1 MKTILW
7 IAAICA
13 LCVPGLGSTPLGTD
27 FTYQGQIKVSG
38 VPLTGTADVTFSLW
52 DAASGGGQVGSSVSV
67 SGISVV
73 NGLFRVTLDFGAA
86 AFNGD
91 ARWLQL
97 AVRSPAGSGGYTT
110 LSPRHP
116 LTVTPYALQTRGLFV
131 DSSLNVGVG
140 TSSPGYKLDV
150 AGTVRATGLRSDT
163 WVQGTDLYAINPSG
177 WQCSSFWGSDSYG
190 GVLDL
195 WAGAGDSFGLTLRG
209 NGAGGGGQILLYN
222 AANAVSAEFDGE
234 NNGGGA
240 RLLLSNGSVATIDLM
255 ARAYGYGAQVN
266 FKSSSG
272 ATRHQFTA
280 ENSEMKVFDSNGQTK
295 VWLQAP
301 TGGAT
306 LSLMNSSG
314 ATAIYLNASNGRTTT
329 KSLEITGGSDLS
341 EAFDVNSA
349 EKSVQP
355 GMVVCIDPGNPGRL
369 VVSHKAYDRTVAG
382 IVSGAGG
389 VNPGMVMGQKDST
402 ADGTHPVA
410 LTGRVYCYADASTGA
425 IQPGD
430 LLTTSDTPGHAM
442 KVTDHSRAQG
452 AILGKAMSS
461 LPAGEQGLVLVL
473 VTLQ

>member
-1 MKTILW
+1 MKTTMW
-7 IAAICA
+7 TAAICA
-13 LCVPGLGSTPLGTD
+13 VWVPVLGGTPMGTD

-38 VPLTGTADVTFSLW
+38 IPLSGTADVTFSLW
-52 DAASGGGQVGSSVSV
+52 DAASGGSQIGSSVSV
-67 SGISVV
+67 LGISVV

-116 LTVTPYALQTRGLFV
+116 LTVTPYAMQTRGLFV
-131 DSSLNVGVG
+131 DSGLNVGVG
-140 TSSPGYKLDV
+140 TSSPSYKLDV
-150 AGTVRATGLRSDT
+150 AGTARAGGFRSDS
-163 WVQGTDLYAINPSG
+163 WVQGTNLYTVNPSG
-177 WQCSSFWGSDSYG
+177 WQCSSFWGSASYG

-209 NGAGGGGQILLYN
+209 NGAGGGGQMLLYN

-234 NNGGGA
+234 DNGGA
-240 RLLLSNGSVATIDLM
+240 RLLMSNGSVATIDLI
-255 ARAYGYGAQVN
+255 ARAYGYGSQVN

-295 VWLQAP
+295 VWMQAP
-301 TGGAT
+301 TSGAT

-341 EAFDVNSA
+341 EAFDVNAAGTSIR
-349 EKSVQP
+349 P
-355 GMVVCIDPGNPGRL
+355 GTVVCIDPANPGRL
-369 VVSHKAYDRTVAG
+369 IVSRRAYDRTVAG
-382 IVSGAGG
+382 VISGAGG
-389 VNPGMVMGQKDST
+389 VNSGLIMGQKDST

-410 LTGRVYCYADASTGA
+410 LTGRVYCCADTSAGP

-442 KVTDHSRAQG
+442 KVTDHTRAQG

-461 LPAGEQGLVLVL
+461 LPAGGQGLVLVL